1 MVIITQKTNE
11 IMKRLCLMSAL
22 LVIFTSC
29 VNSNVEKE
37 LSTNAPKLYAEIVD
51 GEKSRTYLEQAKY
64 MRWHAED
71 EISAFLGNTLN
82 QRYGF
87 DGKTGANSGTFSAV
101 SYQLGTGNKL
111 DAITAVYPYTA
122 TTTID
127 DITNTISYILPRT
140 QNHVEGDSYGQG
152 ANPMVATTSSPSDTF
167 LYFRNVCGY
176 LKLQL
181 YGEDI
186 TVEAISVKGN
196 NGEKL
201 SGLSLISAAY
211 NEDPSVVMAETATEG
226 VVLKCGDG
234 VLLSNNA
241 AEPTIFW
248 VVLPPTT
255 FENGF
260 TISIKSNTELGD
272 IKTTD
277 KQQIISRNEVL
288 TMPAFAV
295 VCDKELNASD
305 FEDNTQSSTSE
316 IEIPDNQIW
325 YTTTDE
331 NKLLLDCVPSDF
343 GAILISNKYENGQ
356 GVLTFDDKV
365 TKISSVFKGNTY
377 LRTIIIPNSVTSIGD
392 FADCSNL
399 TNITFGSGVVTIG
412 SFSNCTSLINAVFP
426 DNVTSV
432 SSFSGCTSLA
442 NITFG
447 RGIKKIES
455 NTFNSCTSLTSVI
468 ISGSIYSIG
477 DYAFY
482 GCSSLTSVTIGNSVT
497 SIGNKAFYKCNKLK
511 TIFCKPAT
519 PPAIYYYYS
528 SVESSITHSF
538 PTNSGM
544 KIYVPSDSYKKYTS
558 YSSSNNMTQGQEKW
572 FGYKSYI
579 EPYDFE

>member
-1 MVIITQKTNE
+1 
-11 IMKRLCLMSAL
+11 MKRLCLMSAL
-22 LVIFTSC
+22 LAIFTSC

-127 DITNTISYILPRT
+127 DITNTISYVLPRT

-181 YGEDI
+181 YGENI

-201 SGLSLISAAY
+201 SGLSLITAAY
-211 NEDPSVVMAETATEG
+211 NEEPSVVMAETATEG
-226 VVLKCGDG
+226 VVLNCGEG

-331 NKLLLDCVPSDF
+331 KKVIIDCVPSDF

-356 GVLTFDDKV
+356 GILTFDDKV
-365 TKISSVFKGNTY
+365 TKIPNVFKGNTY
-377 LRTIIIPNSVTSIGD
+377 LRTITIPNSVTY
-392 FADCSNL
+392 L
-399 TNITFGSGVVTIG
+399 
-412 SFSNCTSLINAVFP
+412 SFEAFYNCTSLTHFTIP
-426 DNVTSV
+426 KSVTDIGS
-432 SSFSGCTSLA
+432 
-442 NITFG
+442 
-447 RGIKKIES
+447 R
-455 NTFNSCTSLTSVI
+455 TFNNCTCELTVNCNIPSATSYEYGVFR
-468 ISGSIYSIG
+468 YAKFTKVTIG
-477 DYAFY
+477 DSVTKIGAYAFDN
-482 GCSSLTSVTIGNSVT
+482 CSSLKEI
-497 SIGNKAFYKCNKLK
+497 Y
-511 TIFCKPAT
+511 CKPTT
-519 PPAIYYYYS
+519 PPAGG
-528 SVESSITHSF
+528 TNMF
-538 PTNSGM
+538 PKH
-544 KIYVPSDSYKKYTS
+544 KIYVPRASVEAYKAASYWK
-558 YSSSNNMTQGQEKW
+558 
-572 FGYKSYI
+572 GYASYI
-579 EPYDFE
+579 EGYDF

>member
-1 MVIITQKTNE
+1 
-11 IMKRLCLMSAL
+11 MKRLCLMSAL
-22 LVIFTSC
+22 LAIFTSC

-51 GEKSRTYLEQAKY
+51 SEKSRTYLEQAKY

-127 DITNTISYILPRT
+127 DITNTISYVLPRT

-152 ANPMVATTSSPSDTF
+152 ANPMVATTSSPSDAF

-181 YGEDI
+181 YGENI

-201 SGLSLISAAY
+201 SGLSLITATY
-211 NEDPSVVMAETATEG
+211 NEEPSVVMAETATEG

-331 NKLLLDCVPSDF
+331 KKLLLDCVPSDF
-343 GAILISNKYENGQ
+343 GAILISDKYENGQ

-377 LRTIIIPNSVTSIGD
+377 LRTITIPNSVTSIGD

-399 TNITFGSGVVTIG
+399 TNITFGCGVVTIG
-412 SFSNCTSLINAVFP
+412 SFSNCTSLISVVFP
-426 DNVTSV
+426 DNV
-432 SSFSGCTSLA
+432 C
-442 NITFG
+442 I
-447 RGIKKIES
+447 
-455 NTFNSCTSLTSVI
+455 
-468 ISGSIYSIG
+468 
-477 DYAFY
+477 
-482 GCSSLTSVTIGNSVT
+482 
-497 SIGNKAFYKCNKLK
+497 
-511 TIFCKPAT
+511 
-519 PPAIYYYYS
+519 
-528 SVESSITHSF
+528 
-538 PTNSGM
+538 
-544 KIYVPSDSYKKYTS
+544 
-558 YSSSNNMTQGQEKW
+558 
-572 FGYKSYI
+572 
-579 EPYDFE
+579 

>member
-1 MVIITQKTNE
+1 
-11 IMKRLCLMSAL
+11 MKRLCLMSAL
-22 LVIFTSC
+22 LAIFTSC

-122 TTTID
+122 TTTMD
-127 DITNTISYILPRT
+127 DITNTISYVLPRT

-181 YGEDI
+181 YGENI

-201 SGLSLISAAY
+201 SGLSLITATY
-211 NEDPSVVMAETATEG
+211 NEEPSVVMAETATEG

-241 AEPTIFW
+241 DEPTIFW

-331 NKLLLDCVPSDF
+331 KKLLLDCVPSDF
-343 GAILISNKYENGQ
+343 GAILISDKYENGQ

-365 TKISSVFKGNTY
+365 TKISSVFKGKSRLSSIIIHNSVTSIDAGAFESCSS
-377 LRTIIIPNSVTSIGD
+377 LEIVILSNSISSIDDRCFNNCKALKSIIIPNSVTSIGE
-392 FADCSNL
+392 N
-399 TNITFGSGVVTIG
+399 
-412 SFSNCTSLINAVFP
+412 SFY
-426 DNVTSV
+426 
-432 SSFSGCTSLA
+432 G
-442 NITFG
+442 
-447 RGIKKIES
+447 
-455 NTFNSCTSLTSVI
+455 CTSLTSV
-468 ISGSIYSIG
+468 
-477 DYAFY
+477 
-482 GCSSLTSVTIGNSVT
+482 TIPEGVT
-497 SIGNKAFYKCNKLK
+497 SIGKGAFYASGLK
-511 TIFCKPAT
+511 NIYCRPIT
-519 PPAIYYYYS
+519 PPAIFYDGS
-528 SVESSITHSF
+528 SLGTGSSFSF
-538 PTNSGM
+538 KSDM
-544 KIYVPSDSYKKYTS
+544 IIYVPHNSYDEYMKYSKMASGTKDQT
-558 YSSSNNMTQGQEKW
+558 NW
-572 FGYKSYI
+572 YKYESYI
-579 EPYDFE
+579 EPYDF